1 MATSKSPNTMKPNIQ
16 NSDDLLSSITG
27 EEEYAR
33 LITQLIRDFERTNL
47 VIDLPAGLSPEQ
59 LRILLREKVYFLIM
73 EAFDDYLTLM
83 YIIDIPEKSFR
94 ELKVTDVVEIADQV
108 VFLILRREIQK
119 VRFKSGSVG

>member
-1 MATSKSPNTMKPNIQ
+1 MKPNIQ